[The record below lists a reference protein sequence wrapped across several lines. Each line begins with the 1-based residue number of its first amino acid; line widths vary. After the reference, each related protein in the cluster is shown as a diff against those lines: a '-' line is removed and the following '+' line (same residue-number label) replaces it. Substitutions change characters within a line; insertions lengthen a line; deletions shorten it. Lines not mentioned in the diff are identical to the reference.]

1 MQITGKVKQVFP
13 SETKGNFTF
22 RVLWLATELE
32 SQYPQILEI
41 QAAGNKVSILD
52 GLNEGDEVTCHL
64 NLRGREWSN
73 NGTVKV
79 FNTIQTWKV
88 DKSAAGNTPQAAP
101 TAQQE
106 PTEEATP
113 GTVDDIPF

>member
-13 SETKGNFTF
+13 TETKGNFTF

-73 NGTVKV
+73 NGTTKV
-79 FNTIQTWKV
+79 FNTIQAWRI
-88 DKSAAGNTPQAAP
+88 DKGTANAPNAQAPSAQPLP
-101 TAQQE
+101 L
-106 PTEEATP
+106 PTE
-113 GTVDDIPF
+113 DSQLPF